1 MALGI
6 VARSVTTNATATAV
20 AKGEKEGKEKKSRLL
35 FLCVPKRGVSHSR
48 KDCCPH
54 MSGRRSDGLWKK
66 KKKRKKNLRAPDP
79 IFLNA

>member
-1 MALGI
+1 MFVLVRRRNLMALGI
-6 VARSVTTNATATAV
+6 VARSVTTDATATAV

-54 MSGRRSDGLWKK
+54 IE
-66 KKKRKKNLRAPDP
+66 RKEK
-79 IFLNA
+79 